1 MPRAAW
7 RRFVGGGWHP
17 AVVRTAYRCR
27 AYPDAAQQQVLAR
40 TFGCVR
46 VVWNRTLA
54 ERRRRWQQERRG
66 TSYAETDAALTV
78 LKKDPELAWL
88 NEVSCVPL
96 QQALRHQQQAF
107 AAFFGR
113 RARYPR
119 FRSRHG
125 RQSAHYTRSAF
136 SMRDGELRLA
146 KMAGPLAFV
155 WSWPEANVGVLDPT
169 MVIVSREP
177 DGRWYVTFGVD
188 ACEPEPLPAAGRSV
202 GIDLGVT
209 SLLVMS
215 DGRKIAN
222 PRHLE
227 RRARGLARYQRRLAR
242 CQQGSANRAKARAKV
257 ARAHRKAR
265 NARRDFLHRT
275 TTGLVRGHDT
285 GMWIGYA
292 LAADHPDRVDRL
304 AVAEAAMPG
313 VSASPPL
320 FGSTQANNQL
330 WHFPFNRLAEVNNQL
345 AAGREDIYFG
355 FQFAKAANKLPEHVV
370 RYYVDALSDPDALN
384 GSFQAYRALDTTIA
398 QNEQRKARRLT
409 LPVLAIGGAAGIG
422 EGAANTM
429 KLAAD
434 NVHSVV
440 IPGCGHYC
448 LEEAPE
454 EILKALTEFL
464 APYRDGSAVG

>member
-1 MPRAAW
+1 M
-7 RRFVGGGWHP
+7 
-17 AVVRTAYRCR
+17 
-27 AYPDAAQQQVLAR
+27 LNR

-46 VVWNRTLA
+46 VVWNTILA
-54 ERRRRWQQERRG
+54 TRQERYATKCQG
-66 TSYAETDAALTV
+66 TSYGQASVALTAM
-78 LKKDPELAWL
+78 KKDPQRAWL
-88 NEVSCVPL
+88 NEVSSVPL
-96 QQALRHQQQAF
+96 QQALRHQPQAF
-107 AAFFGR
+107 AAFFAN

-119 FRSRHG
+119 FKSRQG
-125 RQSAHYTRSAF
+125 RQAAAYTRSAF
-136 SMRDGELRLA
+136 TLHDGQLRLA
-146 KMAGPLAFV
+146 KTPGLLAFV
-155 WSWPEANVGVLDPT
+155 WSWPGIDVAGLDPT
-169 MVIVSREP
+169 TVVVAKEP
-177 DGRWYVTFGVD
+177 DGRWYVTFAVDASAPAPAPGTGQAAGVD
-188 ACEPEPLPAAGRSV
+188 L
-202 GIDLGVT
+202 GITSFAVT
-209 SLLVMS
+209 SN
-215 DGRKIAN
+215 GQRIAN

-227 RRARGLARYQRRLAR
+227 RRARNLARYQRRLAR
-242 CQQGSANRAKARAKV
+242 CQKGSANRAKARAKV